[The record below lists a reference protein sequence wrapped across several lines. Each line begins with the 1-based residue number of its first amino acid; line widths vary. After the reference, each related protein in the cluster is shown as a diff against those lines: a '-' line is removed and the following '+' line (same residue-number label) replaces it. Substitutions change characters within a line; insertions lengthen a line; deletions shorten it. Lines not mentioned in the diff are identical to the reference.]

1 MRLAPILVALPLLAA
16 ASAPVQPAGVSLD
29 DQLKQARSEQATA
42 EAEAAKLE
50 QAAAKAKGEAER
62 LHAQQAAAAQAL
74 EAAEARITA
83 ADAQLRIASAFVASH
98 RRQLAEQQ
106 RPVASLLAGL
116 AMMSRRPPLLAIA
129 DEHSV
134 DELVKVRILLKSTLP
149 VIRARTAGLAAQL
162 SQGQELEEAAAAA
175 RAELIQS
182 QADLGARRQRFAA
195 LEQRAIQMAA
205 ASGGEALNAGDVA
218 IAAGENVEQLS
229 NAAAN
234 NRGILVVASQL
245 ASAESAPP
253 RPLPAEGRAPVALAY
268 ELPAAAPVTE
278 GLNAV
283 NASGVQSRGLTLATY
298 RGAPVTAPAS
308 GTVRFSGPFRDYD
321 GILIIDHGGGWIS
334 LLVNVGSELKPGDKV
349 QLGQPVGRALG
360 PLLVELSQNGRRM
373 SPALIAGSSA
383 SLSKAS
389 KGG

>member
-16 ASAPVQPAGVSLD
+16 ATAPVQPAGVSLD

-50 QAAAKAKGEAER
+50 QAAAKAKGEADR

-83 ADAQLRIASAFVASH
+83 ADAQLRIASAFVAAH
-98 RRQLAEQQ
+98 RRQLADQQ

-129 DEHSV
+129 DEHNV

-149 VIRARTAGLAAQL
+149 VIRARTTGLAAQL
-162 SQGQELEEAAAAA
+162 TQGQRLELAAAAA
-175 RAELIQS
+175 RSELIQS
-182 QADLGARRQRFAA
+182 KADLGAKQQQFAA
-195 LEQRAIQMAA
+195 LEQRAVQLASS
-205 ASGGEALNAGDVA
+205 SGGQALSAGDVA

-229 NAAAN
+229 SAAAG
-234 NRGILVVASQL
+234 NRAALTVASQL
-245 ASAESAPP
+245 ASADPAPP
-253 RPLPAEGRAPVALAY
+253 RPVAPDSRTPFPLPY
-268 ELPAAAPVTE
+268 ELPAVAPVTE
-278 GLNAV
+278 GLDAV

-298 RGAPVTAPAS
+298 RGGPVTAPAS

-321 GILIIDHGGGWIS
+321 GILIIDHGGGWMS
-334 LLVNVGSELKPGDKV
+334 LIVNVASELKPGDKV
-349 QLGQPVGRALG
+349 QLGQSVGRALG

-383 SLSKAS
+383 SLSKTS